1 LRFVKRFILILCLSG
16 IQMLSAQQTEKVDFK
31 TLTSVISLDTLA
43 RQVQGNVLFTFHVNE
58 GIDSVYI
65 DAKKMTFNKVKLNG
79 RLARSQTDGNKLW
92 IYDSFKANKD
102 YQLSFEYTVTPDK
115 ALYFVGWG
123 NAGSNQIWTQGQGKE
138 TSNWLP
144 SFDDV
149 NEKITVDLTIQ
160 FNKKYQVIANG
171 LLTGEEV
178 IGDLKNWHYVMKKPM
193 SSYLVAMAIG
203 EYQSKTEVS
212 ESGIPIQY
220 YFEPADVDKSGP
232 TYRYSKRLFDFLEK
246 EIGVPYPWQNYKM
259 VPVRDFLYA
268 GMENT
273 TLTIFS
279 DQFVVDSTSFDERNF
294 VNVNAHEL
302 AHQWFGDMVTA
313 KSGTHHW
320 LQEGFATFYALLA
333 EKEVFGDD
341 YFYWKLYGSYTKL
354 SVLSLQ
360 NQGESLLNPKASSL
374 TYYEKGAWVLLM
386 LQKRVGG
393 EAFKKAIRNYLGK
406 HAFGNV
412 ETGDFIKEVEVVSGE
427 NLNEFVQTWLEDTY
441 FPKEEA
447 IRLFDGTFIDVYSK
461 VDCANGFQSC
471 EKLLDGT
478 VYYPV
483 KQKIIEQISS
493 KLNAQSIG
501 LLDKAFGLPDAKVKQ
516 SLSENLDSIPPALLK
531 KYENLLDVPN
541 FQTVETALYRL
552 WKNIPEKQSYY
563 LDKTRAI
570 MGFNDLNVRIL
581 WLSLSIITPGYRPG
595 EKGVFY
601 EELVGYTEEN
611 QPYQIREKAF
621 QYLYD
626 IQLINRQMLDNLVH
640 ASVHPVWQFSKSSKA
655 ILKELM
661 KESTY
666 KEHIDQNILQFSP
679 AEQRVIKSLVN

>member
-1 LRFVKRFILILCLSG
+1 MKRFILILCLPG
-16 IQMLSAQQTEKVDFK
+16 LQLMSAQQTEKVDFR
-31 TLTSVISLDTLA
+31 TLTAAISLDTLT
-43 RQVQGNVLFTFHVNE
+43 RQVQGNALFTFHVNE

-79 RLARSQTDGNKLW
+79 QLARSQSDGNKLW
-92 IYDSFKANKD
+92 IYDSFKSNKD
-102 YQLSFEYTVTPDK
+102 YQLSFDYTATPDR

-149 NEKITVDLTIQ
+149 NEKIILDLTIQ
-160 FNKKYQVIANG
+160 FNKKYEVIANG
-171 LLTGEEV
+171 LLTGEE
-178 IGDLKNWHYVMKKPM
+178 IKDNLKNWHYVMKKPM
-193 SSYLVAMAIG
+193 SSYLVAMVIG

-220 YFEPADVDKSGP
+220 YFEPGDIDKSGP

-273 TLTIFS
+273 TLTVFS
-279 DQFVVDSTSFDERNF
+279 DQFVVGSTSFDERNF

-313 KSGTHHW
+313 KGSTHHW
-320 LQEGFATFYALLA
+320 LQEGFATFYALLV

-341 YFYWKLYGSYTKL
+341 YFYWKLYDSYTKL

-374 TYYEKGAWVLLM
+374 TYYEKGAWALLM

-393 EAFKKAIRNYLGK
+393 EAFKKAIQNYLGK

-412 ETGDFIKEVEVVSGE
+412 ETGDFIKEAEKVSGKD
-427 NLNEFVQTWLEDTY
+427 LNEFVQTWLEDTY

-461 VDCANGFQSC
+461 VDCANAFQAC
-471 EKLLDGT
+471 EELLGEP

-483 KQKIIEQISS
+483 KQKIVEQISG
-493 KLNAQSIG
+493 KLNVQSIG
-501 LLDKAFGLPDAKVKQ
+501 LLNKAFGLPDAKVKQ
-516 SLSENLDSIPPALLK
+516 SLAENLDSIPPALLK
-531 KYENLLDVPN
+531 NYENLLDGPN

-552 WKNIPEKQSYY
+552 WKNMPEKRFHY
-563 LDKTRAI
+563 LDKTQAI
-570 MGFNDLNVRIL
+570 NDFNVRIL
-581 WLSLSIITPGYRPG
+581 WLSLSIITPGYRSD
-595 EKGVFY
+595 EKGVYY

-626 IQLINRQMLDNLVH
+626 IQLINRQTLDNLVH

-679 AEQRVIKSLVN
+679 AEQRAIKSLVN